1 MSHTQGSPQTTAALE
16 LAMREAERHGRG
28 DAEAGAKMRTSE
40 ALFEVL
46 DHSDAGPVSK
56 SDRDRV
62 YSSYTSIYKRICKRE
77 DLVDAA
83 SEMSFP
89 ASDPPSYMGGSSVV
103 GRPDNDTPTEH
114 PLTKVSDRETVKEVS
129 PTDGTGTGGQTQGNT
144 VKKIKS

>member
-1 MSHTQGSPQTTAALE
+1 MAAAMRKPAPRCARPTHCSKSSITRTQGLWPW
-16 LAMREAERHGRG
+16 
-28 DAEAGAKMRTSE
+28 AG
-40 ALFEVL
+40 
-46 DHSDAGPVSK
+46 
-56 SDRDRV
+56 DRDRV
-62 YSSYTSIYKRICKRE
+62 YASYTSIYKRICKRE

-103 GRPDNDTPTEH
+103 GTPDHNTPTEH

-144 VKKIKS
+144 VRKTKP

>member
-1 MSHTQGSPQTTAALE
+1 MPQTRGALE
-16 LAMREAERHGRG
+16 SAMQEAERHGRG

-46 DHSDAGPVSK
+46 DHSDAGPVGE

-62 YSSYTSIYKRICKRE
+62 YSSYTAVYKHICKRE

-89 ASDPPSYMGGSSVV
+89 ASDPPSYMGGASVV
-103 GRPDNDTPTEH
+103 GRPDNDTPSEH
-114 PLTKVSDRETVKEVS
+114 PNTKVSNRETVKEVA
-129 PTDGTGTGGQTQGNT
+129 PTDGTGTGSHTKGNT
-144 VKKIKS
+144 VRKIKS